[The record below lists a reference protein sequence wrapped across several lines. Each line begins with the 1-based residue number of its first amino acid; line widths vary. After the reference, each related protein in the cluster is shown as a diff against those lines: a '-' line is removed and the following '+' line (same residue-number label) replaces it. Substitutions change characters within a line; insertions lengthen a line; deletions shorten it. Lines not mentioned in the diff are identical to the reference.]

1 MGCLSALKL
10 WRKSPTAADVNQRD
24 ASQAPS
30 YQNSIVSDN
39 SRASDFEKPL
49 LPAVGRGAGAP
60 PTREAILS
68 IRPTAHHSY
77 SAYSGPANPSRQQP
91 NWSPYRS
98 DRPAASPKWTE
109 SLASTKASEPTW
121 AEPKTDG
128 IDESDEKAQQR
139 RADEAR
145 RKAEREEQER
155 LDFFQ
160 MM

>member
-1 MGCLSALKL
+1 M
-10 WRKSPTAADVNQRD
+10 VNQRD

-30 YQNSIVSDN
+30 YQNSIISDN
-39 SRASDFEKPL
+39 SRASGFEKPL
-49 LPAVGRGAGAP
+49 LSAVGRGAGAP

-77 SAYSGPANPSRQQP
+77 SAYSGPANSSRQQP
-91 NWSPYRS
+91 TWQPYRG
-98 DRPAASPKWTE
+98 DRPAVSPKWTE
-109 SLASTKASEPTW
+109 SLASTQASEPTW
-121 AEPKTDG
+121 AEPKTVDDG